1 MVNTVYAKI
10 TDVPHRVGAETGV
23 VNDFVAR
30 VNSTG
35 GIAQP
40 NRYKVQFGGVCPNAA
55 VRSLDG
61 IDSLENVSM
70 MCESIQMPGR
80 NIRSVEDPLRY
91 GPQREQAQ
99 GVTFGSVNSRFIC
112 SSDLRERVF
121 FETWQDMMFNEE
133 SWEMRFYKDFIGDVT
148 VHQLDRQLKERY
160 GLKLKEVFPKII
172 NQQELGYIINDNYQ
186 TVTVELMFHS
196 WEKI

>member
-1 MVNTVYAKI
+1 MVNPVYAKI

-23 VNDFVAR
+23 VNDFVSR
-30 VNSTG
+30 LNSTG

-40 NRYKVQFGGVCPNAA
+40 NRYKVQFGGVGPNAA

-99 GVTFGSVNSRFIC
+99 GVTFGSVNARFIC